1 MTTLS
6 KETLVLMMHDRE
18 TLVWDIITRIF
29 HWSLVLAFCTSQLT
43 AEEWDIAHEYAG
55 YTILGLVS
63 FRFIWGFVGPQN
75 ARLKE
80 FVKSPTTIITHLINM
95 LTGRHTAGAGHNPAG
110 GAMVVVLLAW
120 LALTGLTGWLGIILS
135 GGIAELFEEF
145 HEILGEFSLLLIAI
159 HIAGVF
165 VMSLLERQNLAK
177 SMVDG
182 KKHLKAEPLK
192 R

>member
-1 MTTLS
+1 
-6 KETLVLMMHDRE
+6 MHDRE
-18 TLVWDIITRIF
+18 TPVWDIITRIF

-55 YTILGLVS
+55 YIILGLVA
-63 FRFIWGFVGPQN
+63 FRIIWGFVGPQN